1 MRQAPVSWASR
12 PREGVYEELEHP
24 ADLFLLISG
33 SDLPTLFENAL
44 FALYDQMVV
53 LSGFEARREIV
64 IDAREASLAEALRA
78 LLVEALYRFAVDGFV
93 AVGAEVDVDLETA
106 AAGND
111 TAGSGSGADAA
122 TADVGVSAR
131 LRGEDADKRR
141 HTLLTEIKAVTF
153 HRLSAAQAPDGTW
166 RATVLLDI

>member
-1 MRQAPVSWASR
+1 MAQKKCPVCGVSVKLENLER
-12 PREGVYEELEHP
+12 HLRNQHPR
-24 ADLFLLISG
+24 A
-33 SDLPTLFENAL
+33 
-44 FALYDQMVV
+44 
-53 LSGFEARREIV
+53 
-64 IDAREASLAEALRA
+64 
-78 LLVEALYRFAVDGFV
+78 
-93 AVGAEVDVDLETA
+93 DVDLETA